1 MKKLIFIGILIVTGL
16 VMLSTT
22 FTFTPIIA
30 QSETGSTNM
39 TDTTNTNMTDTTNT
53 TMPENGQISKRN

>member
-22 FTFTPIIA
+22 FTSTPIIA
-30 QSETGSTNM
+30 QSETENTNM

-53 TMPENGQISKRN
+53 NMPENGQISKRN